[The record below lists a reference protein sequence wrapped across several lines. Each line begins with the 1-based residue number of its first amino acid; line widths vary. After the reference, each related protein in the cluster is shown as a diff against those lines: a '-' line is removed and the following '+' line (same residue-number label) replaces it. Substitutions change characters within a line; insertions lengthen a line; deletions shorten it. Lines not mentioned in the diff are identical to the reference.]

1 MLGLTLPKKWFKQRM
16 WHWLARRQPATASL
30 TLSQRFLFV
39 FPTAYGFAL
48 IGLMLLLYLLGTN
61 YQNNLILLQ
70 SYFLLGLIILSIIL
84 SFRNLSGLQ
93 LEATAA
99 PAVFLGEEVTIKLR
113 LEHCAERQQIQFQLD
128 DFSILC
134 SHLPETLLIKIP
146 SSRRGYFQIPRFLI
160 SSVHPFGL
168 VRCWCYPLL
177 NQQYWVYP
185 KPQHDVHYQPP
196 AADSGE
202 LQWSHLNPYQNGDPL
217 QRIDWKRL
225 ARQPQQPVVKVF
237 SNVLPE
243 QQRVLTLPP
252 LTGLD
257 LEHAVSDLTAQII
270 ELSASR
276 QSYALQLPSEFIAFG
291 NDADHRKRCL
301 EALTLC

>member
-1 MLGLTLPKKWFKQRM
+1 MLGLKLAKKWFKQRM
-16 WHWLARRQPATASL
+16 WHWLERRQPATRSL
-30 TLSQRFLFV
+30 QLSQRFLFV
-39 FPTAYGFAL
+39 FPTAYGFAV

-70 SYFLLGLIILSIIL
+70 SYFLLGLLILSILL

-99 PAVFLGEEVTIKLR
+99 PAVFLGEEVTIQLR
-113 LEHCAERQQIQFQLD
+113 LQQLGERQQIQFQLD

-134 SHLPETLLIKIP
+134 PQLAETLLLKIP
-146 SSRRGYFQIPRFLI
+146 SIRRGYFHIPRFLI

-177 NQQYWVYP
+177 NQHYWVYP
-185 KPQHDVHYQPP
+185 KPQHEDNYQPP
-196 AADSGE
+196 AADTGE
-202 LQWSHLNPYQNGDPL
+202 LQWSHLSPYQQGDPL

-237 SNVLPE
+237 SNVMPE

-252 LTGLD
+252 LTGLA
-257 LEHAVSDLTAQII
+257 LEQAVSSLTAQIV
-270 ELSASR
+270 ELSATR
-276 QSYALQLPSEFIAFG
+276 QSFALQLPTEYIAFG
-291 NDADHRKRCL
+291 NDAEHRKRCL

>member
-1 MLGLTLPKKWFKQRM
+1 MPGLKMAKKWFKQRM
-16 WHWLARRQPATASL
+16 WQWLERRQPPVTSL
-30 TLSQRFLFV
+30 KLSQRFLFV
-39 FPTAYGFAL
+39 FPTAYGFAI

-93 LEATAA
+93 LEATAP

-113 LEHCAERQQIQFQLD
+113 LQHLGDRQQIQFQLD

-134 SHLPETLLIKIP
+134 PHLAETMLLKIP
-146 SSRRGYFQIPRFLI
+146 SIRRGYFQIPRFLI

-177 NQQYWVYP
+177 NQHYWVYP
-185 KPQHDVHYQPP
+185 KPQYEENYQPP
-196 AADSGE
+196 AADTGE
-202 LQWSHLNPYQNGDPL
+202 LEWSHLSPYQQGDPL

-225 ARQPQQPVVKVF
+225 ARQPLQPVVKVF
-237 SNVLPE
+237 SNVQPE
-243 QQRVLTLPP
+243 QQRILTLPP
-252 LTGLD
+252 LTGLA
-257 LEHAVSDLTAQII
+257 LEYAVSDLTAQIL
-270 ELSASR
+270 ELSALR
-276 QSYALQLPSEFIAFG
+276 QSYALQLPSEYIEFG
-291 NDADHRKRCL
+291 NDAEHRKRCL